1 MPGLKIPS
9 VLGVLLTLS
18 SITGSLMVIIVKA
31 EQECKLN
38 SQWKV
43 LVAER
48 SAMLKSETLK
58 AALEVFQ
65 QISG

>member
-1 MPGLKIPS
+1 
-9 VLGVLLTLS
+9 
-18 SITGSLMVIIVKA
+18 MVIIVKV

-65 QISG
+65 QMA